1 MLAREAVGRAVGGLI
16 APVARQGSRLRR
28 ARVLHPDGVVYRA
41 EVRPLVLA
49 MNGGEGGE
57 GGGALADIA
66 ARLAGPALVRI
77 SGGVWRWRGGGDRA
91 RPDVLGVAVRFR
103 GSEAVSPEAEPGDQ
117 DLLFASFRSM
127 WTLPIAPLT
136 TNVRDFLANVY
147 YAVLP
152 FEVTGLGKAR
162 CRLVPVRTSVTGEDR
177 RERLERAVSAG
188 VAIFRFEIRQ
198 PRRPWVAIAEIALR
212 ERVDMDQ
219 QALRLTPFR
228 TGRGIV
234 PRGLIQAVR
243 AAAYAASQRGR
254 QGGSGRDAS
263 PTRA

>member
-1 MLAREAVGRAVGGLI
+1 MLARESVGRAVGGLI

-41 EVRPLVLA
+41 EVRPLSVA
-49 MNGGEGGE
+49 GDR
-57 GGGALADIA
+57 ALADVA
-66 ARLAGPALVRI
+66 ARLAGPALVRL
-77 SGGVWRWRGGGDRA
+77 SGGLWRWRGGGDRA

-103 GSEAVSPEAEPGDQ
+103 GSEALSPEADPGDQ

-136 TNVRDFLANVY
+136 TDVRDFLANVY
-147 YAVLP
+147 HAVLP
-152 FEVTGLGKAR
+152 FDVTGLGRAR
-162 CRLVPVRTSVTGEDR
+162 CRLVPVRASVTGEDR

-188 VAIFRFEIRQ
+188 VAVFRLEIRQ
-198 PRRPWVAIAEIALR
+198 PRRPWVAVAEIALR
-212 ERVDMDQ
+212 ERVEMDQ

-243 AAAYAASQRGR
+243 AAAYAGSQRGR
-254 QGGSGRDAS
+254 QARGAS
-263 PTRA
+263 TT